1 MPVKIGSNNR
11 CYIAKLI
18 PSDASLNKKDLTNT
32 NAGNRNLYAFSAYNA
47 QKELRTQPQIKLRLH
62 RIHNIF
68 HTFFA
73 RGLLPYLLTQN
84 ASLCQPIYA
93 LLSMSQIFIVI
104 LRKQGK
110 VKIFP

>member
-1 MPVKIGSNNR
+1 MPVKIGSKKR
-11 CYIAKLI
+11 CYIAKLM
-18 PSDASLNKKDLTNT
+18 PSDASLNNKYFTNT

-47 QKELRTQPQIKLRLH
+47 QKELRIQPQIKLQLH

-73 RGLLPYLLTQN
+73 RGLLPYPLTQN

-93 LLSMSQIFIVI
+93 LFSMSRISIVI

>member
-1 MPVKIGSNNR
+1 MPVKIGSNKR
-11 CYIAKLI
+11 CYITKLMN
-18 PSDASLNKKDLTNT
+18 SDASLNNKYFTNT
-32 NAGNRNLYAFSAYNA
+32 NVGNRNLYVFSAYNA
-47 QKELRTQPQIKLRLH
+47 QKELRIQPQIKLQLH

-73 RGLLPYLLTQN
+73 QGLLPYLLTQN

-93 LLSMSQIFIVI
+93 LLSMFQISIVI
-104 LRKQGK
+104 LRRQGK